1 MTQEQQDL
9 IDYVYNNLP
18 SDSELKVGIF
28 KDIIEKVISLDLVN
42 TQIDP
47 GGGDASGTITLQGV
61 LNNGSVANVSKLI
74 DIISNNFTVSATG
87 LLQLKDTSNLT
98 LENGS
103 VLNLNNLGISG
114 INGSLDLGNDTDILI
129 TLSAMLI
136 QDSVLNM
143 DNSQIDLQSVQ
154 ISGTPETISLG
165 TPGGNSF
172 MFHHGQTNPGVIEYN
187 GTFLKLEN
195 GQIKWSNQINTGYS
209 TALSSSSESTINVAK
224 IAFIPLVDWE
234 NLQEVDKVAG
244 TFYMPITFPSGPE
257 GSVGPEGSI
266 GLPGPEGPEGPQG
279 PFGPEGI
286 QGIEGPIGLDGP
298 IGPGGPIG
306 LTGDKGDSGISGPQG
321 ESGIEGTPGTS
332 IGSIKGEYPTEED
345 LNIAH
350 PTGNIGDGYLIPDSD
365 PCSYFKNLWIWDD
378 INAKWVNVGRVQG
391 PKGQE
396 GPIGP
401 EGKGLEFIWTGDKLG
416 VRTQGDL
423 TWVYGPSLTGPEG
436 IPGPVGPEGIQG
448 DQGPQGLEG
457 QLGLVGPEGT
467 EGDKGDQGI
476 PGSIGPEGPQGP
488 PGMVEIEGLGY
499 RPLPDGGN
507 TTDTGQTFRDDIDE
521 NEIEITDLQLEVSN
535 IHIPEIV
542 DALTSTFADKTLSA
556 NMGRVLMSFIDDINV
571 FLNGDDINLDQIK
584 EIADYIKQNASD
596 LENLTIPNIAG
607 LLSALAGKEDKF
619 SKNTAFNKNFG
630 TGQNDVM
637 PGNFVLAIDKTNW
650 NAKET
655 PAGAQAKAN
664 AKVEDQIINGVID
677 KAPSQNVVFDKLAGK
692 VDDSQVLTDVPPGA
706 LFTDN
711 DTVYDDTT
719 IQNEVTNNS
728 DARHSHL
735 NKPTLDNFGENVNG
749 LPTYNGVKVDTTI
762 AQRDVYD
769 GLNSTDNTIS
779 LAANRG
785 KELKDVQDTQQTAIN
800 LNTVKETN
808 IGHPL
813 VETAVPVGAVFTDTD
828 TVYDDTN
835 VAFTNVNNNFTDG
848 QKTSIGGGQIANF
861 NNTAPGT
868 DITMRYGYAG
878 YGWIWKYE
886 GSGAGNNNKHI
897 LYSEGAG
904 GVDVQVYEMTQD
916 GNTIFSKN
924 LSALNL
930 SGTNTGDQ
938 DLSGKVDNSQV
949 LTNVPAGAVF
959 TDTDTVY
966 DDTAIQSEVTD
977 NTNARHT
984 HLNKPTLD
992 NFGEDVN
999 GLPTYNGVKVDTTI
1013 AQRDVYDGLDSLDN
1027 TISLSANNGKVLKDV
1042 QDTQQ
1047 TAINLNTAKETNIG
1061 HPLVE
1066 KAVPVNA
1073 LFTDTVYDDSDV
1085 VKTVN
1090 SIVPDAN
1097 GDVTIGSS
1105 LLTKTKTYTSGA
1117 QTITADF
1124 DIVQVSSLVVGNSFL
1139 QEGTQYT
1146 VSGAVVTI
1154 TDTLTS
1160 GAVIQLK
1167 YWKANAVNATNYTK
1181 AESNSKFADKLD
1193 KTSEIQNLKAMPET
1207 DYTNLATKEST
1218 KLYFLT

>member
-436 IPGPVGPEGIQG
+436 IPGPVGPEGIPGPVGPEGIQG

-800 LNTVKETN
+800 LNTAKETN
-808 IGHPL
+808 IAHPL
-813 VETAVPVGAVFTDTD
+813 VETAVP
-828 TVYDDTN
+828 
-835 VAFTNVNNNFTDG
+835 
-848 QKTSIGGGQIANF
+848 I
-861 NNTAPGT
+861 
-868 DITMRYGYAG
+868 
-878 YGWIWKYE
+878 
-886 GSGAGNNNKHI
+886 
-897 LYSEGAG
+897 
-904 GVDVQVYEMTQD
+904 
-916 GNTIFSKN
+916 
-924 LSALNL
+924 
-930 SGTNTGDQ
+930 
-938 DLSGKVDNSQV
+938 
-949 LTNVPAGAVF
+949 
-959 TDTDTVY
+959 
-966 DDTAIQSEVTD
+966 
-977 NTNARHT
+977 
-984 HLNKPTLD
+984 
-992 NFGEDVN
+992 
-999 GLPTYNGVKVDTTI
+999 
-1013 AQRDVYDGLDSLDN
+1013 
-1027 TISLSANNGKVLKDV
+1027 
-1042 QDTQQ
+1042 
-1047 TAINLNTAKETNIG
+1047 
-1061 HPLVE
+1061 
-1066 KAVPVNA
+1066 NA
-1073 LFTDTVYDDSDV
+1073 LFTDNDTVYTHPTNHPATIITQTSSYRFVTDAEKATWNGKEPLNVPPIADNKVAVFNSD
-1085 VKTVN
+1085 
-1090 SIVPDAN
+1090 
-1097 GDVTIGSS
+1097 GSKRYEDYGGAGAS
-1105 LLTKTKTYTSGA
+1105 LLTKTKTYTGGA

-1154 TDTLTS
+1154 TDALTS

-1181 AESNSKFADKLD
+1181 AEADSQFAK
-1193 KTSEIQNLKAMPET
+1193 SIEISQEGYQSLVDNGNLEQAF
-1207 DYTNLATKEST
+1207 
-1218 KLYFLT
+1218 YFTT